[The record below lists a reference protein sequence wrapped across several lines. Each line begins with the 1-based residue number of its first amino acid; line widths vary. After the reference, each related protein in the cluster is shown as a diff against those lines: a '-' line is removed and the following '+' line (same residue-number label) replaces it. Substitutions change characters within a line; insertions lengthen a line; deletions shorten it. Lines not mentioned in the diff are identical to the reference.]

1 MLLLAAMA
9 CRVVDTCVEL
19 ADLLSVVAVQV
30 SIHLQF
36 ARSWALDRS
45 GEVETGATR
54 RQRCSV

>member
-30 SIHLQF
+30 SIRPIVG
-36 ARSWALDRS
+36 ARPS
-45 GEVETGATR
+45 GEGEDRGDKTAAV
-54 RQRCSV
+54 